1 MDKYL
6 AKYPAFFIALV
17 LVTAV
22 ILSFLTMP
30 SAHPATAF
38 AAEVPAL
45 AEKNPPGDI
54 PDNQVFIDYHSPQRF
69 TLKVPEGWAR
79 TDAPEGVSFVD
90 KFDGLAVIISTAKVA
105 PTVESVKRDYVPMME
120 RSGRAVKVGGVR
132 AVKLP
137 AGDAILISY
146 SSNSEPNP
154 VTNKQVR
161 LEDHRYLYF
170 KDGKMA
176 ELDLYAPFGADN
188 VDQWR
193 LMSQSFR
200 WQ

>member
-6 AKYPAFFIALV
+6 EKHPTFFIALV
-17 LVTAV
+17 LMAAV

-30 SAHPATAF
+30 SALP
-38 AAEVPAL
+38 AEVPAL

-54 PDNQVFIDYHSPQRF
+54 PDSQVFIDYHSPRGF

-79 TDAPEGVSFVD
+79 SDAPDGVSFVD
-90 KFDGLAVIISTAKVA
+90 KLDGIVVIISSAKVA
-105 PTVESVKRDYVPMME
+105 PTVETVKRDYVPMME
-120 RSGRAVKVGGVR
+120 KNGRAMKVGGVR

-161 LEDHRYLYF
+161 LENHRYLYF

>member
-6 AKYPAFFIALV
+6 EKHPTFFIALV
-17 LVTAV
+17 LMAAV

-30 SAHPATAF
+30 SALP
-38 AAEVPAL
+38 AEVPAL

-54 PDNQVFIDYHSPQRF
+54 PDSQVFIDYHSPRGF

-79 TDAPEGVSFVD
+79 SDAPDGVSFVD
-90 KFDGLAVIISTAKVA
+90 KLDGIVVIISSAKVA
-105 PTVESVKRDYVPMME
+105 PTVETVKRDYVPMME
-120 RSGRAVKVGGVR
+120 KNGRAVKAGGVR

-161 LEDHRYLYF
+161 LENHRYLYF